1 MRNQHDLA
9 AAVLFKSSNTSARVH
24 CGKTEE
30 FTLKNRVLAVR
41 PAINRGK
48 LLISVGLNLTV
59 DACMRY

>member
-1 MRNQHDLA
+1 M
-9 AAVLFKSSNTSARVH
+9 LFKSSNTSARVH

-30 FTLKNRVLAVR
+30 FTLESRARK